1 MENPISIIK
10 SYLKLLKKRS
20 KYDDCSDFHDLYDEV
35 ADLIGSKSW
44 SGAGLAKSIKYFNP
58 KRKRFYQLYKAI
70 NNTSHLPGDIVEL
83 GTYKGHS
90 TLLMAK
96 ATLKNDK
103 PKIIY
108 AIDSFEGLSSPSDN
122 DLSIKYPV
130 SAANGFDSL
139 EGLMSA
145 DINQFIEVSSPYN
158 NIIPIKG
165 FVPAVLNDTPHL
177 SQKVYSLIH
186 IDLDLYEPI
195 KYSLEFFAPRLLKG
209 GIIVLDDYGSLN
221 WPGAF
226 KSVNEF
232 YNKNKDSYTLIETE
246 SMQAILVK
254 IS

>member
-1 MENPISIIK
+1 MESPISIIR

-20 KYDDCSDFHDLYDEV
+20 KYDDCTHFHELYDEI

-58 KRKRFYQLYKAI
+58 KRKRFYQLYKAV
-70 NNTSHLPGDIVEL
+70 NNTSHIAGDMVEL

-96 ATLKNDK
+96 STLSNDE
-103 PKIIY
+103 PKLIY
-108 AIDSFEGLSSPSDN
+108 AIDSFEGLSSPSEN
-122 DLSIKYPV
+122 DVSSKYPD
-130 SAANGFDSL
+130 SAADGFNSL

-145 DINQFIEVSSPYN
+145 DVNQFIKVASPYN

-165 FVPAVLNDTPHL
+165 FVPDVFNDNPHL
-177 SQKVYSLIH
+177 SERVYSLIH

-232 YNKNKDSYTLIETE
+232 YANNRSSFTLIETE
-246 SMQAILVK
+246 SMQAMLIK
-254 IS
+254 IA

>member
-1 MENPISIIK
+1 MESPVLIIR

-20 KYDDCSDFHDLYDEV
+20 QYDQCTHFHQLYDEV

-44 SGAGLAKSIKYFNP
+44 SGAGLAKSVKHFNP
-58 KRKRFYQLYKAI
+58 KRKRFYQLYKAVI
-70 NNTSHLPGDIVEL
+70 NTSHLPGDIVEL

-96 ATLKNDK
+96 LLLSNAE

-108 AIDSFEGLSSPSDN
+108 AIDSFEGLSAPSEN
-122 DLSIKYPV
+122 DLSNKYPV

-145 DINQFIEVSSPYN
+145 DINQFIKVSSPYEN
-158 NIIPIKG
+158 VIPIKG
-165 FVPAVLNDTPHL
+165 FVPVVFDDNPYL
-177 SQKVYSLIH
+177 SRKVYSLIH

-209 GIIVLDDYGSLN
+209 GVIVLDDYGSLN

-226 KSVNEF
+226 KAVNEF
-232 YNKNKDSYTLIETE
+232 YEKNISSYTLIETE
-246 SMQAILVK
+246 SMQALLVK
-254 IS
+254 NI